1 MSKKTVYMIAA
12 AVLVLSAIGELCGVH
27 LHSPAWWPLPFG
39 YDIFFGFFSCW
50 LLIILAKIIMTPL
63 LQRDETYYD
72 DPKGGEDDE

>member
-1 MSKKTVYMIAA
+1 MYICTV
-12 AVLVLSAIGELCGVH
+12 LR
-27 LHSPAWWPLPFG
+27 G
-39 YDIFFGFFSCW
+39 YDIFFGFFGCW